1 MQLVWLCVYIHTSF
15 EDTFENSLW
24 GISSKCNLCDN
35 ASSQATHLRRH
46 WKLHSGKIPDV
57 TSVAL
62 HSLRQAIW
70 GDIWKHTV
78 RKSKCNCAFSP
89 AGVIRTHTLKYQTN
103 PWLLINMKRTPN
115 LSCTAW
121 LAKPNC
127 DLDHS
132 IISVIKCPY
141 LDRNFFSYHLRFLS
155 CSHIS

>member
-24 GISSKCNLCDN
+24 GILSKCNLCDN

-46 WKLHSGKIPDV
+46 LKLHSGKIPDV

-78 RKSKCNCAFSP
+78 EKSRINVNSVAFHPLRQAIWRDIWKHSAEKSNKCNKCDFALAPADNLRIHDIMNSEIAWEALHYITLVTSNFS
-89 AGVIRTHTLKYQTN
+89 A
-103 PWLLINMKRTPN
+103 
-115 LSCTAW
+115 
-121 LAKPNC
+121 
-127 DLDHS
+127 
-132 IISVIKCPY
+132 
-141 LDRNFFSYHLRFLS
+141 
-155 CSHIS
+155 